1 MTYYV
6 SSGTLNPTHS
16 LTHSNTDLC
25 CRFRLSPAVMKH
37 AVHSSFF
44 IFRFQLFL
52 SWVILF
58 RCDQCSACLTMLSS
72 FLLDTSV
79 KLMCNKLVFQS
90 KMGDGSPTSV
100 YLVTLVYPVFF
111 FCDLDLDLDL
121 MTLMYK
127 LT

>member
-1 MTYYV
+1 
-6 SSGTLNPTHS
+6 
-16 LTHSNTDLC
+16 
-25 CRFRLSPAVMKH
+25 
-37 AVHSSFF
+37 
-44 IFRFQLFL
+44 
-52 SWVILF
+52 
-58 RCDQCSACLTMLSS
+58 MLSS